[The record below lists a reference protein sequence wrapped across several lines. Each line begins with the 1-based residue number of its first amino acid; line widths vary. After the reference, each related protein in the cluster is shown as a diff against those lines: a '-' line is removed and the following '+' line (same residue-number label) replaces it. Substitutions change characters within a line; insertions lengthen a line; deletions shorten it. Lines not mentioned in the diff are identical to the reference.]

1 MQLKVKK
8 ILKKLLII
16 TIGAILFAAALEAFL
31 VPNNVIDGGIV
42 GISLLVS
49 HLSGINFGILLI
61 VLNLPFLIMGYKHL
75 GKSFVLY
82 TGYAIVVGSIATQL
96 MHHIHP
102 VTSDPLLGALFGGIV
117 LGVGVGMVIRTGGS
131 LDGTEIVAIML
142 NKKSPFSV
150 GETVMFFN
158 VFILG
163 AAGFVFSWE
172 SAMYS
177 MLAYFVAFKVIDLTI
192 SGLEE
197 MRSST
202 IITSKHEEIGE
213 AIFHRLGRTVTY
225 YEGIGGHSKE
235 KKISVYCI
243 FSRLEES
250 KMKTIIQEIDPHAL
264 VVIEHVSEVIGEG
277 FKKNNIH

>member
-1 MQLKVKK
+1 MRNFWKTAR
-8 ILKKLLII
+8 KLLII
-16 TIGAILFAAALEAFL
+16 TFGAVLFAFALDAFL
-31 VPNNVIDGGIV
+31 VPNQIIDGGIV
-42 GISLLVS
+42 GISLLTA

-61 VLNLPFLIMGYKHL
+61 VLNLPFLIMGYKQL

-82 TGYAIVVGSIATQL
+82 TAYGIVLASIATQY
-96 MHHIHP
+96 MHNIEP
-102 VTSDPLLGALFGGIV
+102 VTDDPLLGAIFGGIL
-117 LGVGVGMVIRTGGS
+117 LGIGIGMVIRTGGS
-131 LDGTEIVAIML
+131 LDGTEIIAIMF
-142 NKKSPFSV
+142 NKKMPFTV

-177 MLAYFVAFKVIDLTI
+177 MLAYFIAFKTIDLTI

-197 MRSST
+197 MRSVTVMSD
-202 IITSKHEEIGE
+202 KYDEIGE

-225 YEGIGGHSKE
+225 YETVGSVSKE
-235 KKISVYCI
+235 RKKTVYCI

-250 KMKTIIQEIDPHAL
+250 KLKTIIQEVDPKAFII
-264 VVIEHVSEVIGEG
+264 IEHVSEVIGEG

>member
-1 MQLKVKK
+1 MKK
-8 ILKKLLII
+8 FWKIARKLLII
-16 TIGAILFAAALEAFL
+16 TLGAILFAFALEAFL
-31 VPNNVIDGGIV
+31 VPNQIIDGGIV
-42 GISLLVS
+42 GISLLTA

-75 GKSFVLY
+75 GKTFVLY
-82 TGYAIVVGSIATQL
+82 TAYAIVLASIATQYL
-96 MHHIHP
+96 HHMKP
-102 VTSDPLLGALFGGIV
+102 VTDDPLLGAIFGGIL
-117 LGVGVGMVIRTGGS
+117 LGIGIGMVIRTGGS

-177 MLAYFVAFKVIDLTI
+177 MLAYFIAFKTIDLTI

-197 MRSST
+197 MRSAT
-202 IITSKHEEIGE
+202 IISDDYEKIGE
-213 AIFHRLGRTVTY
+213 AILHRLGRTVTY
-225 YEGIGGHSKE
+225 YEGIGGVSKE
-235 KKISVYCI
+235 AKKSVYCI

-250 KMKTIIQEIDPHAL
+250 KLKTIIQEVDPNAFII
-264 VVIEHVSEVIGEG
+264 IEHVSEVIGEG
-277 FKKNNIH
+277 FKKSNIH

>member
-1 MQLKVKK
+1 MKK
-8 ILKKLLII
+8 FWKISRKLLII
-16 TIGAILFAAALEAFL
+16 TLGAILFTFALEAFL
-31 VPNNVIDGGIV
+31 VPNQIIDGGIV
-42 GISLLVS
+42 GISLLTA

-75 GKSFVLY
+75 GKTFVLY
-82 TGYAIVVGSIATQL
+82 TAYAIVLASIATQYL
-96 MHHIHP
+96 HHMKP
-102 VTSDPLLGALFGGIV
+102 VTDDPLLGAIFGGIL
-117 LGVGVGMVIRTGGS
+117 LGIGIGMVIRTGGS

-177 MLAYFVAFKVIDLTI
+177 MLAYFIAFKTIDLTI

-197 MRSST
+197 MRSAT
-202 IITSKHEEIGE
+202 IISDDYEKIGE
-213 AIFHRLGRTVTY
+213 AILHRLGRTVTY
-225 YEGIGGHSKE
+225 YEGIGGVSKE
-235 KKISVYCI
+235 AKKSVYCI

-250 KMKTIIQEIDPHAL
+250 KLKTIIQEVDPNAFII
-264 VVIEHVSEVIGEG
+264 IEHVSEVIGEG
-277 FKKNNIH
+277 FKKSNIH